1 MAEIILCIDTSGR
14 AGSAAICTGRK
25 ILGEK
30 FFSGQMKHAA
40 ELLPS
45 IQNILE
51 EGNISV
57 NEITHLAVTQ
67 GPGSYTG
74 LRIGITAAK
83 MIALAGRA
91 KLIGL
96 SSMDATRENC
106 ERYIE
111 QSGEKFD
118 RIVPVLDAKRGQFFS
133 SMYEF
138 EDGRWEKK
146 IEDSLFKPK
155 QIIEMAGDKNIR
167 TALLGE
173 GLKYYS
179 KKFEAEGNFILP
191 QDFWNI
197 RASSLCRLAWPEIEK
212 QNFQD
217 PSGFAPK
224 YLRRSDAEENR
235 APA

>member
-1 MAEIILCIDTSGR
+1 MAEVILCIDTSGR

-67 GPGSYTG
+67 CPGSYTG

-96 SSMDATRENC
+96 SSMDATRETA
-106 ERYIE
+106 RDTL
-111 QSGEKFD
+111 SKAEKN
-118 RIVPVLDAKRGQFFS
+118 S
-133 SMYEF
+133 
-138 EDGRWEKK
+138 
-146 IEDSLFKPK
+146 
-155 QIIEMAGDKNIR
+155 
-167 TALLGE
+167 TA
-173 GLKYYS
+173 
-179 KKFEAEGNFILP
+179 
-191 QDFWNI
+191 
-197 RASSLCRLAWPEIEK
+197 
-212 QNFQD
+212 
-217 PSGFAPK
+217 
-224 YLRRSDAEENR
+224 
-235 APA
+235 